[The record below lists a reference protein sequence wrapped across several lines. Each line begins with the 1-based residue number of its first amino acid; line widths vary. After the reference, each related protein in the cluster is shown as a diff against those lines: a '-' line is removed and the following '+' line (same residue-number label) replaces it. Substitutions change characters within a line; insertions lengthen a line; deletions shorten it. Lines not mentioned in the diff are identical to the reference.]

1 MSATSL
7 SLLDKIMNDILLK
20 VDFPPKPQT
29 LYLYKGQYK
38 VLKDEFLEGVN
49 VIRTFKCSE
58 GYFSYTSIWHPG
70 FQYHYEIETEK
81 YKPRFFGG
89 EWYEIVEGDKI
100 WYRLKSYISNF
111 LIDGLKIYT
120 WGMNKISQEFRAI
133 SLMVKAGDS

>member
-1 MSATSL
+1 
-7 SLLDKIMNDILLK
+7 MNDILLK
-20 VDFPPKPQT
+20 VDFPIKPKT
-29 LYLYKGQYK
+29 LYLFKGKYT
-38 VLKDEFLEGVN
+38 VMGREILEGIN

-100 WYRLKSYISNF
+100 
-111 LIDGLKIYT
+111 
-120 WGMNKISQEFRAI
+120 
-133 SLMVKAGDS
+133 